1 MCLTAPINCDRANVV
16 AAKVQQPLHNQTYI
30 SVKEP
35 RKEKTATLATLHST
49 LKMDNEVVD
58 IDPLILFSQLILLAE
73 REEEATP
80 CFVNMS
86 LQITRFHPSRIV

>member
-35 RKEKTATLATLHST
+35 RKEKIATLATLHST

-80 CFVNMS
+80 CFVYMS